1 MAALVKSLQMPQI
14 QNMIAD
20 NHDDAETMI
29 INIYRSIAD
38 AVAAAT
44 AEVDNRHHSDKWFFR
59 TMKHW
64 WKP

>member
-29 INIYRSIAD
+29 INIYRSIAKAD
-38 AVAAAT
+38 AVAAVTAT
-44 AEVDNRHHSDKWFFR
+44 AEVDNRHHSDK
-59 TMKHW
+59 
-64 WKP
+64 